1 MQNSKIPKWL
11 KARGKSFS
19 DRGSLP
25 IDEVEGDGTALD
37 TAPNRPPY
45 KWRTYKQV
53 KRRIAEMEELHDW
66 IEKKAEATD
75 LDSFLDTLENTL
87 NSMT

>member
-1 MQNSKIPKWL
+1 MRNSKIPKWL
-11 KARGKSFS
+11 KARGRSFS
-19 DRGSLP
+19 DRGHLE
-25 IDEVEGDGTALD
+25 IDDLEEDGTALD
-37 TAPNRPPY
+37 TVPNKPPY

-53 KRRIAEMEELHDW
+53 KRRIAEMEELHEW
-66 IEKKAEATD
+66 IEDKAEKEN